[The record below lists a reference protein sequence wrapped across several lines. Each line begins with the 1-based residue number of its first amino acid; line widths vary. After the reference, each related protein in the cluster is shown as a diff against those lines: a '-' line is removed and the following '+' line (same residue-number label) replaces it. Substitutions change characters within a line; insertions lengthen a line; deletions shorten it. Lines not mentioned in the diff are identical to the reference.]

1 MNTLIYFNHL
11 FETYSGDI
19 QIIRKKFYDLNIKT
33 VYVENYNILL
43 LYTKNCESILSL
55 HSKHNLIKSEC
66 NGLIID
72 IEKKKILVKPMYYCC
87 NIYHKYQTK
96 KHMQNNIYNIYK
108 LKDGTKINL
117 YYFDRPN
124 FNKWILSTNK
134 GYDISNINWR
144 GKPFIDAFKESIQKK
159 LKISLKEFFEKLD
172 KKKCYTMGFTN
183 PSYHPFAYNNYDVW
197 FIQNVNLSSK
207 NLKPNF
213 ESDIDIL
220 DNQEKVNINDI
231 NELSNININSL
242 SNFIK
247 KTTTHFGY
255 IMMSKDINITGK
267 NSNIILTS
275 SLMNKLKKFIYTN
288 KINSFIHDYNYNDY
302 EYITIY
308 HYLKRTESMDLF
320 VMMFPNFN
328 KILNK
333 LKKITEILVNKIEQ
347 RFEKTIISGQIDML
361 KKSKF
366 MIDEI
371 EKLNI
376 YDATAD
382 YLYKK
387 MQNYIKYNN
396 YQHAN
401 IIDKILQDYIRNTE
415 HIKLYY
421 QLLNGKCPFS

>member
-1 MNTLIYFNHL
+1 
-11 FETYSGDI
+11 
-19 QIIRKKFYDLNIKT
+19 
-33 VYVENYNILL
+33 
-43 LYTKNCESILSL
+43 
-55 HSKHNLIKSEC
+55 
-66 NGLIID
+66 
-72 IEKKKILVKPMYYCC
+72 
-87 NIYHKYQTK
+87 
-96 KHMQNNIYNIYK
+96 
-108 LKDGTKINL
+108 
-117 YYFDRPN
+117 
-124 FNKWILSTNK
+124 
-134 GYDISNINWR
+134 
-144 GKPFIDAFKESIQKK
+144 
-159 LKISLKEFFEKLD
+159 
-172 KKKCYTMGFTN
+172 
-183 PSYHPFAYNNYDVW
+183 
-197 FIQNVNLSSK
+197 
-207 NLKPNF
+207 
-213 ESDIDIL
+213 
-220 DNQEKVNINDI
+220 
-231 NELSNININSL
+231 
-242 SNFIK
+242 
-247 KTTTHFGY
+247 
-255 IMMSKDINITGK
+255 
-267 NSNIILTS
+267 
-275 SLMNKLKKFIYTN
+275 MNKLKKFIYTN